1 MNSDQGIVGYSA
13 MEPDWSSEVGLW
25 EVNCAHLKHQRDAKP
40 LFWPSIPP
48 LEALADAARLS
59 HNNTKT
65 IALRGYVFAQ
75 TGRVAEAREI
85 LQVLEALSRE
95 RFLAPYCIALVHL
108 GLEEYEPALDALE
121 RGYAARDTHLIFL
134 PIDAKW
140 DTLRHHERFR
150 ALLRRCGF
158 AT

>member
-1 MNSDQGIVGYSA
+1 
-13 MEPDWSSEVGLW
+13 
-25 EVNCAHLKHQRDAKP
+25 
-40 LFWPSIPP
+40 
-48 LEALADAARLS
+48 LADAARFS

-65 IALRGYVFAQ
+65 IALRAYLFSQ
-75 TGRVAEAREI
+75 TGRVTEAREI

-108 GLEEYEPALDALE
+108 GLEDYESALDGLDL
-121 RGYAARDTHLIFL
+121 GYAARDTHLVFL

-140 DTLRHHERFR
+140 DPLRQHERFK

-158 AT
+158 AP